1 MIVHLPDARITR
13 FGDDR
18 WKSERLRAFGP
29 EAEPFWEAQER
40 IADRAWDLSRRFLPL
55 PWDAASLVDFGAAIR
70 PRHLP
75 LVATLGRTV
84 ASIMPPRPAA
94 RLRAFVDAQLLITAQ
109 TDAAHADLAYGSTAL
124 DMAREGTYHLRD
136 GVSGIAVALA
146 RNVRRGGSSIAY
158 GRSVASIET
167 RRGRARAVV
176 LDDGTRIACGA
187 AIAAIPAQNLV
198 ALAPALGETYRAR
211 VASLPQQYGAFV
223 TYCGLPAGV
232 VPDDIETHHQL
243 VRSYDEALGAGNS
256 AFLSFSE
263 AGDVRRARGGG
274 RAVTL
279 STHAEVAR
287 FERAYADGTLPELVM
302 RYERALLDALDRVVP
317 GASSRAV
324 LVESATPHTFARY
337 TGRLRGLVGGVP
349 QTPDHAVLGALGHRT
364 PIAGLFLCGDTAFPG
379 QSTVGASLSGFN
391 AARAALREL

>member
-1 MIVHLPDARITR
+1 
-13 FGDDR
+13 
-18 WKSERLRAFGP
+18 
-29 EAEPFWEAQER
+29 
-40 IADRAWDLSRRFLPL
+40 
-55 PWDAASLVDFGAAIR
+55 
-70 PRHLP
+70 
-75 LVATLGRTV
+75 
-84 ASIMPPRPAA
+84 
-94 RLRAFVDAQLLITAQ
+94 
-109 TDAAHADLAYGSTAL
+109 
-124 DMAREGTYHLRD
+124 
-136 GVSGIAVALA
+136 
-146 RNVRRGGSSIAY
+146 
-158 GRSVASIET
+158 
-167 RRGRARAVV
+167 
-176 LDDGTRIACGA
+176 
-187 AIAAIPAQNLV
+187 
-198 ALAPALGETYRAR
+198 
-211 VASLPQQYGAFV
+211 
-223 TYCGLPAGV
+223 LPAGV

-263 AGDVRRARGGG
+263 AGDVRRVRGGG

-317 GASSRAV
+317 GASARAV